1 MNMTKSAFL
10 FVLLLFSVRAF
21 GQTDT
26 IFSNNEKIP
35 CIVKEI
41 KESSVVYVHPGEELL
56 NSIYKNAVQ
65 KIVFKNGRVQVF
77 AEATSF
83 NAVKGVDDYEKVTV
97 TAVESEVKGLFKVG
111 DVSAKAVGTTELSN
125 QERVKNREY
134 RKLKM
139 VAAMMGANAVYLTN
153 QRTEGNKIGYFS
165 SSSAETNLTG
175 VAYTNRLPDFNAFKE
190 LLDRHKGKMTQVLEV
205 SLGGSST
212 EYAKFKTNKPFTIE
226 NLTGENGLIVIDD
239 KYRVVGFDQQGFNVY
254 YRNKSK
260 WFNVRVDF
268 GE

>member
-1 MNMTKSAFL
+1 M
-10 FVLLLFSVRAF
+10 
-21 GQTDT
+21 
-26 IFSNNEKIP
+26 
-35 CIVKEI
+35 
-41 KESSVVYVHPGEELL
+41 
-56 NSIYKNAVQ
+56 
-65 KIVFKNGRVQVF
+65 
-77 AEATSF
+77 
-83 NAVKGVDDYEKVTV
+83 
-97 TAVESEVKGLFKVG
+97 
-111 DVSAKAVGTTELSN
+111 GTTELSN
-125 QERVKNREY
+125 QERVKNRAY